1 MQDDQDNP
9 SVHSLEQHRRER
21 EDMSYQTKPVPPM
34 TSATSRSSYQDVAD
48 DDEIDLLALAG
59 QLWRGK
65 WWIAA
70 FAVLAGAI
78 GVFYAVITPPTYRA
92 NALLQLE
99 ERSGQLA
106 LPDAMSSLLD
116 NSPTTNA
123 EIEIVKSRMVLS
135 RAAAEINLDWQI
147 APQLA
152 PVIGDA
158 LTRYDLPVPST
169 LEFMTPFARKGEAAR
184 LDLLE
189 VRPDWVGEE
198 IILTAETFGTYRLD
212 LPDGSSLQGRV
223 GETLRDAEKGFALR
237 IGELNAP
244 AGRQY
249 LLTQVS
255 QRKAVDRLRDNL
267 SVSELGRGSN
277 ILNLGMTAAS
287 PAAAER
293 RLNAIAQAY
302 LAQNISRSSAEAES
316 SLAFVEAQL
325 PEAERAVTAAEE
337 ALNAFRTEQESVDL
351 ALETESL
358 LTQIA
363 SLETELRT
371 LDVEEERLKE
381 LYTPN
386 HPSYRQLLNNR
397 ARLEERMAELRSE
410 SSDLPQT
417 QREIINLTQ
426 ELELARSVYVEL
438 LSRAQELRVLKASS
452 IGNVRILDTAEAG
465 PVPVAPGRSRI
476 VALAVILGLMAGAGV
491 VLLRN
496 MLRKGIEGSDD
507 IEKLGLAVFATVNL
521 VDDRFRA
528 TRHTDKARLLALEDP
543 NSVAV
548 EGLRSL
554 RTGLHY
560 GMLDASTKSIAIT
573 SAAPGAGKS
582 FISANLATVAALADQ
597 KVCLIDADMR
607 RGSLRHYMG
616 TKRNKPGLAELLAED
631 ATLEDVLGKGPVPDL
646 SFIGTGRFP
655 PNPSEL
661 LMRDQFR
668 KLLAELDK
676 SFDLTIIDCP
686 PALAVT
692 DPVIVGRAAGS
703 TIAIIRHTITPL
715 AEVEALTKTLQTGGV
730 SLAGAVL
737 NGFDPR
743 KGKAGYG
750 YSYGY
755 RYAYDTQHNS

>member
-1 MQDDQDNP
+1 MQDDNNNKPD
-9 SVHSLEQHRRER
+9 VHFLEQHRHER
-21 EDMSYQTKPVPPM
+21 EDMSYQTKPGSPIAN
-34 TSATSRSSYQDVAD
+34 ATSRSSYQDVSD
-48 DDEIDLLALAG
+48 DDEIDLLALFG

-65 WWIAA
+65 WRIAV

-78 GVFYAVITPPTYRA
+78 GVFYVVITPPTYRA
-92 NALLQLE
+92 DALLQLE

-106 LPDAMSSLLD
+106 LPDAMSSLFD

-123 EIEIVKSRMVLS
+123 EIEIVRSRSVLS

-147 APQLA
+147 MPQLA

-158 LTRYDLPVPST
+158 LMRYDLSVPPT
-169 LEFMTPFARKGEAAR
+169 IEFMTPYARKGEAAR

-189 VRPDWVGEE
+189 VQPDWVGEE
-198 IILTAETFGTYRLD
+198 IVLTAETFDTYRLA
-212 LPDGSSLQGRV
+212 LPDGSLLQGRV
-223 GETLRDAEKGFALR
+223 GETLRDADKGFALR

-244 AGRQY
+244 AGRTY
-249 LLTQVS
+249 LVTQLS
-255 QRKAVDRLRDNL
+255 QREAVARLRNNL

-277 ILNLGMTAAS
+277 ILNLNMSAES
-287 PAAAER
+287 PTAAER

-316 SLAFVEAQL
+316 SLTFVEAQL
-325 PEAERAVTAAEE
+325 PEAEQAVAAAEQ

-351 ALETESL
+351 ALETQSL

-363 SLETELRT
+363 SLEVELRT
-371 LDVEEERLKE
+371 LDVEEELLKE

-397 ARLEERMAELRSE
+397 ARLEERMVVLRSE

-426 ELELARSVYVEL
+426 ELELAQSAYVEL
-438 LSRAQELRVLKASS
+438 LGRAQELRVLKASN
-452 IGNVRILDTAEAG
+452 IGNVRILDTAESG
-465 PVPVAPGRSRI
+465 PIPVAPRRAQVVI
-476 VALAVILGLMAGAGV
+476 LTVILGLMVGV
-491 VLLRN
+491 GTVLLRN
-496 MLRKGIEGSDD
+496 MLRKGVEGSDD
-507 IEKLGLAVFATVNL
+507 IEKLGLPVFATVNL
-521 VDDRFRA
+521 VDDRFKA
-528 TRHTDKARLLALEDP
+528 TRHTEKARLLATEDP
-543 NSVAV
+543 GSVAV

-582 FISANLATVAALADQ
+582 FISVNLAAVAALADQ

-607 RGSLRHYMG
+607 RGSLWRYMG
-616 TKRNKPGLAELLAED
+616 KKRNEPGLAEFLAND
-631 ATLEDVLGKGPVPDL
+631 VTLEDILDKGPVPGL
-646 SFIGTGRFP
+646 SFIGTGKFP

-668 KLLAELDK
+668 NLLTELDK
-676 SFDLTIIDCP
+676 RFDLTIIDCP

-692 DPVIVGRAAGS
+692 DPVIIGRAAGS
-703 TIAIIRHTITPL
+703 TIAIARHTVTPL
-715 AEVEALTKTLQTGGV
+715 AEIEALSKTLQTGGV
-730 SLAGAVL
+730 SLVGAVL

-743 KGKAGYG
+743 KGKAGYS
-750 YSYGY
+750 YSYS
-755 RYAYDTQHNS
+755 YAYETQHDR